1 MKKKAFLNMMKAD
14 GWKKSSGRKRA
25 GHDIYEYIDG
35 THFAVPRHNV
45 VSVGVV
51 RQYHKLME
59 DKN

>member
-14 GWKKSSGRKRA
+14 RA
-25 GHDIYEYIDG
+25 DIYEYIDG

-45 VSVGVV
+45 VRVGVV